1 VFKIIVTGGSGFIGS
16 HFIDL
21 CLQNGHRVLNI
32 DNLSLNQINPFHTK
46 NKKNLKFAKIDIK
59 NYKSTFNYIKK
70 FKPNYIFNFAA
81 ATHVDRSIIKPKE
94 FIETNYIGVF
104 NILECIKRI
113 DKKIIFIQIST
124 DEVFGSL
131 SIKSNKNFNEKS
143 LYKPNNPYSQSKA
156 AANLLINSYTNTYG
170 LKTVIT
176 YCSNN
181 FGERQYLEKFLPLT
195 IYNFLN
201 NKKMSIY
208 GNGKNI
214 REWVYVKNHCI
225 GLYKIIKYVD
235 KMKSENFNL
244 RFFFGSENR
253 FTNIQI
259 CRLIFKIIKNNSDN
273 FKNNILFINDRPGHD
288 QKYSINSSKTI
299 ELLGDFNKYNFFK
312 SINQTVLYYKKNL
325 NKINEV
331 YRNDKWFN
339 RYI

>member
-59 NYKSTFNYIKK
+59 NYESTFNYIKK

-81 ATHVDRSIIKPKE
+81 ATHVDRSIVKPKE

-104 NILECIKRI
+104 NILESIKNA
-113 DKKIIFIQIST
+113 DKKINFIQIST

-131 SIKSNKNFNEKS
+131 PFKGNTIFNEKS

-156 AANLLINSYTNTYG
+156 AANLLINSYANTYG
-170 LKTVIT
+170 LKTVVT

-181 FGERQYLEKFLPLT
+181 FGERQYLEKFLPLS
-195 IYNFLN
+195 IFNFI
-201 NKKMSIY
+201 NKNKMQIY
-208 GNGKNI
+208 GNGRNV
-214 REWVYVKNHCI
+214 REWIYVKNHCY
-225 GLYKIIKYVD
+225 GLYKIINHIETIQLSK
-235 KMKSENFNL
+235 FNL

-253 FTNIQI
+253 FTNLQI
-259 CRLIFKIIKNNSDN
+259 CKLIFEKIHNKSNKFENYIQ
-273 FKNNILFINDRPGHD
+273 FIQDRLGHD
-288 QKYSINSSKTI
+288 QRYSIDSKQTTKI
-299 ELLGDFNKYNFFK
+299 LGKFNKVNFSK
-312 SINQTVLYYKKNL
+312 SLNNTIAYYQENISNL
-325 NKINEV
+325 NKIYKSN
-331 YRNDKWFN
+331 KWFDK
-339 RYI
+339 YK